1 MTIYFCQECELECRG
16 QVVDQGIGQYEFWG
30 QKGID
35 KREAF
40 FRECCEALVVD
51 IDGNEVDRTAPDED
65 AAYET
70 MKQKEVDDE
79 LEKRDETKEERQV

>member
-16 QVVDQGIGQYEFWG
+16 QVVDQGIGPYEFWG

-35 KREAF
+35 VRLAF
-40 FRECCEALVVD
+40 VSECCEALVVD
-51 IDGNEVDRTAPDED
+51 IDGNEVSLPEPDED

-79 LEKRDETKEERQV
+79 LEKQDANKA

>member
-16 QVVDQGIGQYEFWG
+16 QVVDQGIGPYEFWG

-35 KREAF
+35 VREAF
-40 FRECCEALVVD
+40 VSECCEALVVD
-51 IDGNEVDRTAPDED
+51 IDENEVGLPEPDED

-79 LEKRDETKEERQV
+79 LEKRSETKEERQV

>member
-16 QVVDQGIGQYEFWG
+16 QMVDQGIGPYEFWG

-40 FRECCEALVVD
+40 VSECCEALVVD
-51 IDGNEVDRTAPDED
+51 IDGNEVSLPEPDED
-65 AAYET
+65 VAYET
-70 MKQKEVDDE
+70 MKQKEVDNE
-79 LEKRDETKEERQV
+79 LEKQDANKA